1 MQKFKIIS
9 KKLVLD
15 SPWMPVEEQIVE
27 LPNGKQA
34 TWMVNQ
40 SSDAVIVIPQ
50 LKTREFLIQKNY
62 KHGSGEF
69 ITEFCAG
76 MIDNGELAKDA
87 AKRELL
93 EETGYQA
100 EDLIYLGKTFANPTG
115 SIMKYH
121 FFFAKNCEKIQDP
134 ELEDAEQIE
143 VFTVKNLT
151 EVFQEFQKSGSSSAS
166 IAAITYLQKSDEF
179 FE

>member
-121 FFFAKNCEKIQDP
+121 FFFAKNCEKITSIFDMP
-134 ELEDAEQIE
+134 NTNPP